1 MGLRAAAV
9 CGIVLAAGLAGCSRV
24 PAGRH
29 NPIDDPLGE
38 AFAGDVAAQYEV
50 GVRIAATPASAP
62 DYAQAARWLR
72 LAADKGHVGAQSAL
86 GFMYH
91 LGQGVPRSDV
101 DAIKWL
107 TLAASQRSAE
117 HDAFALWREYI
128 ARQMNRAAVAE
139 GERLARAWQRQ

>member
-1 MGLRAAAV
+1 MCSAAL
-9 CGIVLAAGLAGCSRV
+9 IAGLVGCSRA

-29 NPIDDPLGE
+29 NPIEDPLAE
-38 AFAGDVAAQYEV
+38 AFDGDVAAQYEV

-72 LAADKGHVGAQSAL
+72 LAADKGHIGAQASL

-91 LGQGVPRSDV
+91 RGQGVPRNDV
-101 DAIKWL
+101 EAIKWL
-107 TLAASQRSAE
+107 TLATTQSSAE
-117 HDAFALWREYI
+117 HDAYALWREYV
-128 ARQMNRAAVAE
+128 ARQMTQGDVAE

>member
-1 MGLRAAAV
+1 VCSAAL
-9 CGIVLAAGLAGCSRV
+9 IAGLVGCSRA

-29 NPIDDPLGE
+29 NPIEDPLAE
-38 AFAGDVAAQYEV
+38 AFDGDVAAQYEV

-72 LAADKGHVGAQSAL
+72 LAADKGHIGAQASL

-91 LGQGVPRSDV
+91 RGQGVPRNDV
-101 DAIKWL
+101 EAIKWL
-107 TLAASQRSAE
+107 TLATTQSSAE
-117 HDAFALWREYI
+117 HDAYALWREYV
-128 ARQMNRAAVAE
+128 ARQMTQGDVAE

>member
-1 MGLRAAAV
+1 MCSAAL
-9 CGIVLAAGLAGCSRV
+9 IAGLVGCSRA

-29 NPIDDPLGE
+29 NPIEDPLAE
-38 AFAGDVAAQYEV
+38 AFDGDVAAQYEV

-72 LAADKGHVGAQSAL
+72 LAADKGHIGAQASL

-91 LGQGVPRSDV
+91 RGQGVPRSDV
-101 DAIKWL
+101 EAIKWL
-107 TLAASQRSAE
+107 TLATAQSSAE
-117 HDAFALWREYI
+117 HDAYALWREYV
-128 ARQMNRAAVAE
+128 ARHMTQGDVAE

>member
-1 MGLRAAAV
+1 VCSVAV
-9 CGIVLAAGLAGCSRV
+9 IAGLVACSRA

-29 NPIDDPLGE
+29 NPIEDPVAE

-72 LAADKGHVGAQSAL
+72 LAADKGHIGAQASL

-91 LGQGVPRSDV
+91 RGQGVPRNDV
-101 DAIKWL
+101 EAIKWL
-107 TLAASQRSAE
+107 TLATTQSSAE
-117 HDAFALWREYI
+117 YDAYALWREYV
-128 ARQMNRAAVAE
+128 ARQMTQGDVAE